1 MGTKIMFTILLI
13 LFTFCNRNENKNN
26 SNELFFA
33 IDTTLISSPL
43 TFNDIG
49 IKISVPKK
57 WDRLD
62 LKKIEFHSINRIF
75 STNTSSQDTLRVL
88 GIFADTLYKCYLFV
102 SEVIASKELSYLLNL
117 FDSSLTNMN
126 KFKNLKGEFQKN
138 GFLIT
143 QYLLQNQE
151 LVIFRLLSKS
161 QNNRIFQLDYII
173 PRMFYDEKVA
183 RAVESSIGSLV
194 SLK

>member
-1 MGTKIMFTILLI
+1 MFTILLI